1 MLTELAGD
9 GKYRLAR
16 FHATRKFL
24 TNEIYHILRLLLYV
38 FDFGIKEFILIG
50 RLLRVEI

>member
-1 MLTELAGD
+1 MYFGVFYIGITILF
-9 GKYRLAR
+9 R
-16 FHATRKFL
+16 FRCKSFFL
-24 TNEIYHILRLLLYV
+24 EGEELLYV